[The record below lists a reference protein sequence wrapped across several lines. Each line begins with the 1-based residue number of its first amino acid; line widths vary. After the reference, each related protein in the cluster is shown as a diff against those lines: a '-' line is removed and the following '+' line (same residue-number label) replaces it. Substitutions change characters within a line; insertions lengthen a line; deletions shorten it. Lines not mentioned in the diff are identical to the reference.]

1 LAYKL
6 PTQNNKD
13 LIMLKIFITL
23 LVLTV
28 ATAAQANTE
37 FFECTLPQAEEY
49 RVGIDIQKET
59 AGFFDNDTTSVMKL
73 SGSRQSSR
81 DQEVSVLIFKGK
93 DQGGSGDLMLEF
105 NTSTKRIKL
114 STVETDGTIELL
126 GFANCKSDRAPWDFE
141 DFQ

>member
-1 LAYKL
+1 
-6 PTQNNKD
+6 
-13 LIMLKIFITL
+13 MLKIFITL

-49 RVGIDIQKET
+49 RVGIDIQKQT
-59 AGFFDNDTTSVMKL
+59 ASFFDNDTTSVMKL
-73 SGSRQSSR
+73 SGSRPSSR
-81 DQEVSVLIFKGK
+81 NQEVSVLIYKGK

-114 STVETDGTIELL
+114 STVETDGTVELL
-126 GFANCKSDRAPWDFE
+126 GYANCKSDSSPWNFE
-141 DFQ
+141 DFE

>member
-1 LAYKL
+1 
-6 PTQNNKD
+6 
-13 LIMLKIFITL
+13 MLKIFITL

-49 RVGIDIQKET
+49 RVGIDIQKQT
-59 AGFFDNDTTSVMKL
+59 AGFFDNDTTTVMKL

-81 DQEVSVLIFKGK
+81 NQEVSVLIYKGK
-93 DQGGSGDLMLEF
+93 DQGGSGDLLLEF

-114 STVETDGTIELL
+114 ATVETDGTVELL
-126 GFANCKSDRAPWDFE
+126 GYANCKSDGAPWNFE
-141 DFQ
+141 DFE